1 MVPDQRGLCGIL
13 PMTQGQDT
21 VWKALGLASEAL
33 PRERPPKS
41 TRRQGPGLDFEERRG
56 QKRSWAARDG
66 PATLA
71 NVGAPASQV
80 STVALNW
87 QLVCKDQ
94 VKGIDGIPLRLGLRD
109 MPLSLTDQR
118 QGEPEALTSSVS
130 VCLSLWP
137 RCGFRTEELGT
148 QTRVEAAR

>member
-1 MVPDQRGLCGIL
+1 MWDSPHDPGPRHGVESPGPCKRGSAQRKTSQVNQAAG
-13 PMTQGQDT
+13 PR
-21 VWKALGLASEAL
+21 LG
-33 PRERPPKS
+33 
-41 TRRQGPGLDFEERRG
+41 F
-56 QKRSWAARDG
+56 
-66 PATLA
+66 LA